1 MLRGVIW
8 GISTSFIF
16 SIYIVLSK
24 YLLSHFSSPWLL
36 LASGVGIVALIPSVI
51 KRSHVYKDWTGK
63 QWRLVIAMAL
73 LSGLFNFSILLSIN
87 YLPASIAT
95 MFIGLSSVTLLLRT
109 CSLEARKPMPL
120 ELAAVLFAV
129 AGAFL
134 LLGMKLQ
141 SFSLVGL
148 LFGTCTLIFGTNAVI
163 LTGRMRGIVNAKEVV
178 FSKQL
183 SKVVFACFGL
193 IVISRLPA
201 APYPAVAVLWV
212 LLLATG
218 CLKMLE
224 SFTASKTA
232 FALPPVAFRNILLL
246 NLPIV
251 AFAESWIFNIHL
263 DQYQWIGVFLIM
275 LSALSAIF
283 SGEKRLKAL

>member
-1 MLRGVIW
+1 MGRGLIW

-16 SIYIVLSK
+16 SVYIVLSK
-24 YLLSHFSSPWLL
+24 YLISHFSSPWLL
-36 LASGVGIVALIPSVI
+36 LASGIGIVALIPSVT
-51 KRSHVYKDWTGK
+51 KRAHVYKEWNRK
-63 QWRLVIAMAL
+63 QWRLVILMAT

-87 YLPASIAT
+87 YLPASVAT

-109 CSLEARKPMPL
+109 CSIEARPPMPL
-120 ELAAVLFAV
+120 ELTAVLFAAV
-129 AGAFL
+129 GAFL
-134 LLGMKLQ
+134 ILGLKLQ
-141 SFSLVGL
+141 SFPFTGL
-148 LFGTCTLIFGTNAVI
+148 LFGLFTLIFGTNAVI
-163 LTGRMRGIVNAKEVV
+163 LTGRMRGTVNAKEVV

-183 SKVVFACFGL
+183 SKIICACFGL
-193 IVISRLPA
+193 ILISRLPA
-201 APYPAVAVLWV
+201 GPYPALAVLWG

-232 FALPPVAFRNILLL
+232 FALPPVTFRNILLL

-251 AFAESWIFNIHL
+251 AFAESWIFDIHL
-263 DQYQWIGVFLIM
+263 DRYQWIGVFFIM

-283 SGEKRLKAL
+283 CGEKRLQAL

>member
-1 MLRGVIW
+1 MVNGLIW
-8 GISTSFIF
+8 GISTSFVF
-16 SIYIVLSK
+16 GLYIVLSK

-51 KRSHVYKDWTGK
+51 KRRCVYRDWKRK
-63 QWRLVIAMAL
+63 QWRLVISMGL

-95 MFIGLSSVTLLLRT
+95 MFIGLSSVTLLLRA
-109 CSLEARKPMPL
+109 CIIEERMPMPL
-120 ELAAVLFAV
+120 ELAAVVLA
-129 AGAFL
+129 AIGAFL
-134 LLGMKLQ
+134 VLGLKLQ
-141 SFSLVGL
+141 SFSMVGL
-148 LFGTCTLIFGTNAVI
+148 LFGVFTLIFGTNAVI

-183 SKVVFACFGL
+183 SKVIFACFGL
-193 IVISRLPA
+193 ILTSRLPA
-201 APYPAVAVLWV
+201 APYPELAVLWM

-232 FALPPVAFRNILLL
+232 FALPPVTFRNILLL

-251 AFAESWIFNIHL
+251 AFAESWLFNIHL
-263 DQYQWIGVFLIM
+263 DLYQWSGICFIM

-283 SGEKRLKAL
+283 SGERRLKAL

>member
-1 MLRGVIW
+1 MIRGLIW
-8 GISTSFIF
+8 GVSTSFVF
-16 SIYIVLSK
+16 SVYIVLSK

-36 LASGVGIVALIPSVI
+36 LASGVGIVALIPSVV
-51 KRSHVYKDWTGK
+51 KRSHVYKSWNRK
-63 QWRLVIAMAL
+63 QWKLVILMAL
-73 LSGLFNFSILLSIN
+73 LSGLFNFSVLLSIN

-109 CSLEARKPMPL
+109 CSIEARLPMPL
-120 ELAAVLFAV
+120 ELLAVFFAV
-129 AGAFL
+129 FGAFL
-134 LLGMKLQ
+134 VLGVKLQ
-141 SFSLVGL
+141 SFSFVGL
-148 LFGTCTLIFGTNAVI
+148 LFGVFTLIFGTNAVI
-163 LTGRMRGIVNAKEVV
+163 LTGRMRGIINAKEVV

-183 SKVVFACFGL
+183 SKVVFAFFGL
-193 IVISRLPA
+193 ILISRLPA
-201 APYPAVAVLWV
+201 APNPSLAILWV

-232 FALPPVAFRNILLL
+232 FALPPVTFRNILLL

-251 AFAESWIFNIHL
+251 AFAESWMFDIHL
-263 DQYQWIGVFLIM
+263 DYYQWIGVFFIM

-283 SGEKRLKAL
+283 SGEQRLKAL

>member
-1 MLRGVIW
+1 MVRGLIW
-8 GISTSFIF
+8 GVSTAFVF

-36 LASGVGIVALIPSVI
+36 LASGVGIVALIPSVL
-51 KRSHVYKDWTGK
+51 KRGHVYKSWNRK
-63 QWRLVIAMAL
+63 QWRLVILMAL

-109 CSLEARKPMPL
+109 CSIEGRLPMPL
-120 ELAAVLFAV
+120 EFLAVFFA
-129 AGAFL
+129 AFGAFL
-134 LLGMKLQ
+134 VLGVKLQ
-141 SFSLVGL
+141 SFSFIGL
-148 LFGTCTLIFGTNAVI
+148 MFGAFALIFGTNAVI
-163 LTGRMRGIVNAKEVV
+163 LTGRIRGIINAKEVV

-183 SKVVFACFGL
+183 SKVIFACFGL
-193 IVISRLPA
+193 ILISRLPA
-201 APYPAVAVLWV
+201 APYPTLAVLWV

-232 FALPPVAFRNILLL
+232 FALPPVTYRNILLL

-251 AFAESWIFNIHL
+251 AFVESWMFDIHL
-263 DQYQWIGVFLIM
+263 DDYQWIGIFFIM

>member
-1 MLRGVIW
+1 MVRGLIW
-8 GISTSFIF
+8 GISTCFVFSF
-16 SIYIVLSK
+16 YIVLSK
-24 YLLSHFSSPWLL
+24 YLLAHFSAPWLL
-36 LASGVGIVALIPSVI
+36 LASGVGIVALIPSVV
-51 KRSHVYKDWTGK
+51 KRSNVYKSWDHK
-63 QWRLVIAMAL
+63 QWRLVILMAL
-73 LSGLFNFSILLSIN
+73 LSGLYNFSILLSIN
-87 YLPASIAT
+87 YLPTSIAT

-109 CSLEARKPMPL
+109 CGIEARSPL
-120 ELAAVLFAV
+120 LLEVLAVIFAV
-129 AGAFL
+129 VGAFL
-134 LLGMKLQ
+134 VLGVKLQ
-141 SFSLVGL
+141 SFSFIGL
-148 LFGTCTLIFGTNAVI
+148 LFGVFTLIFGTNAVI

-193 IVISRLPA
+193 ILISRLPA
-201 APYPAVAVLWV
+201 APYPALAVLWV

-232 FALPPVAFRNILLL
+232 FALPPVTFRNILLL

-251 AFAESWIFNIHL
+251 AFAESWLFDVHL
-263 DQYQWIGVFLIM
+263 DHYQWIGIFFIM

>member
-1 MLRGVIW
+1 MIRGLIW
-8 GISTSFIF
+8 GVSTSFIF

-36 LASGVGIVALIPSVI
+36 LASGIGIIALTPSVI
-51 KRSHVYKDWTGK
+51 KRTHIYKDWNSK
-63 QWRLVIAMAL
+63 QWRLVISMAL

-109 CSLEARKPMPL
+109 CRIEARLPMPL
-120 ELAAVLFAV
+120 ELTAVLFA
-129 AGAFL
+129 ALGAFL
-134 LLGMKLQ
+134 ILGVKLQ
-141 SFSLVGL
+141 SFSFMGL
-148 LFGTCTLIFGTNAVI
+148 LFGTFTLIFGTNTVI
-163 LTGRMRGIVNAKEVV
+163 LTGRMRGTINAKEVV

-193 IVISRLPA
+193 ILISRLPA
-201 APYPAVAVLWV
+201 ASDPALAVLWV

-218 CLKMLE
+218 GLKMLE

-232 FALPPVAFRNILLL
+232 FALPPVTFRNILLL

-251 AFAESWIFNIHL
+251 ALAESWIFNIHL
-263 DQYQWIGVFLIM
+263 DLYQWIGVFFIM